1 MTKVLSKK
9 ADQFIMELNMYL
21 MSKGKNDEEINGILV
36 EIEDHL
42 IQAEAEGKNIRD
54 ITGDSPRAYMKSIG
68 QEMGFDR
75 KQFLTLAPMT
85 ALLLIAFSCFTP
97 AVWGDFTLS
106 EIGVWGAI
114 AGAILSFALYGF
126 LFVNVFPRVYYS
138 KWFYIIG
145 GAVYTLI
152 TGFFILILLFDKDP
166 FFVATPMQNNLIVLG
181 CIVVFIIWGFYAKT
195 WSTIL
200 IPFFMSWG
208 PIANRFIPAEV
219 NQDPFYITI
228 ITIFLL
234 LITIVGFYFMFR
246 KGRKRKSFVN
256 RNEHK

>member
-21 MSKGKNDEEINGILV
+21 MSKGKNDEEIHEILV

-68 QEMGFDR
+68 QEMGFDG

-85 ALLLIAFSCFTP
+85 GLLLIAFSCFTP
-97 AVWGDFTLS
+97 ALWGDFTLS

-126 LFVNVFPRVYYS
+126 LFVNVLPRVYYS
-138 KWFYIIG
+138 KWFYIVG
-145 GAVYTLI
+145 GAAYTLI
-152 TGFFILILLFDKDP
+152 TGFFILVLLFDKNP

-181 CIVVFIIWGFYAKT
+181 CIVVFIIWAFYAKS
-195 WSTIL
+195 WITIL
-200 IPFFMSWG
+200 IPLFMSWA
-208 PIANRFIPAEV
+208 PLAARFIPSKYNE
-219 NQDPFYITI
+219 DPFYITVAAI
-228 ITIFLL
+228 LL
-234 LITIVGFYFMFR
+234 MLITIVGLYFMFR
-246 KGRKRKSFVN
+246 KRRNRQSFVN
-256 RNEHK
+256 RNENK